1 MSKCNYAL
9 KISKNTV
16 RSIVV
21 YDNKIKNQ
29 IHREQAIEDKM
40 YEALKN
46 QDFKLFLQPKYNM
59 INNQIEGAEALVRW
73 VDSLNNDKMIFP
85 NDFINIF
92 ERTGFIKIFDMH
104 MLGMVCENIRKW
116 MDEGIRIVPISVN
129 FSKQHLGD
137 DRFPER
143 LIEIVRRNDVDP
155 KKIEIEFTEEVIFS
169 DTEQLQ
175 RMISKLHFYG
185 FTVSMDDFGK
195 GYSSLGLLKDVEFD
209 VLKLDKTF
217 IDSCGVG
224 EFNNVQDDRGSLIVS
239 SIIQMAKSLDM
250 KVIAEGVEY
259 KEQVDIL
266 TKLGCFIAQG
276 YYYNK
281 PMESQ
286 KLYELL
292 KKYNK

>member
-1 MSKCNYAL
+1 
-9 KISKNTV
+9 
-16 RSIVV
+16 
-21 YDNKIKNQ
+21 
-29 IHREQAIEDKM
+29 
-40 YEALKN
+40 
-46 QDFKLFLQPKYNM
+46 
-59 INNQIEGAEALVRW
+59 
-73 VDSLNNDKMIFP
+73 
-85 NDFINIF
+85 
-92 ERTGFIKIFDMH
+92 
-104 MLGMVCENIRKW
+104 
-116 MDEGIRIVPISVN
+116 
-129 FSKQHLGD
+129 
-137 DRFPER
+137 
-143 LIEIVRRNDVDP
+143 
-155 KKIEIEFTEEVIFS
+155 
-169 DTEQLQ
+169 
-175 RMISKLHFYG
+175 
-185 FTVSMDDFGK
+185 MDDFGK